1 MKNALTINVNDPLTI
16 PRFWEKK
23 GNNFY
28 SLIYSKSHLNDT
40 KWLSFF
46 YFSMKNNQKICITRF
61 NTEGR
66 VQEIEDTLAIEEP
79 LEIIIGY
86 GTAAK
91 RQRKTIAITMRT
103 PKNDFELALGFLF
116 TEGVIFSKNDVKSVR
131 FIDTNRVLVDLDE
144 KIIFDFERL
153 NRHFYTTSSCGVC
166 GKASLEAVSTQSCFI
181 LQKDTPKISKDVLFK
196 IPLQLIENQ
205 LLFEKTG
212 GVHASLLLNTE
223 GVVLSTFEDVGRH
236 NALDKL
242 IGWAFQNDLLPLK
255 DTILLVSGRTSF
267 ELIQKAMMAGI
278 PIVAAIGAPSSL
290 AVQLAEENGMT
301 LIGFLKHDRF
311 NVYCNSHRIT

>member
-1 MKNALTINVNDPLTI
+1 
-16 PRFWEKK
+16 
-23 GNNFY
+23 
-28 SLIYSKSHLNDT
+28 
-40 KWLSFF
+40 
-46 YFSMKNNQKICITRF
+46 MKNNQKVILTRF
-61 NTEGR
+61 YTEGG
-66 VQEIEDTLAIEEP
+66 VHEIEDTLAIEEP

-91 RQRKTIAITMRT
+91 RQRKTIAVTMRT

-131 FIDTNRVLVDLDE
+131 FLEDNRVLVDLDE
-144 KIIFDFERL
+144 KIVFDFDRL

-181 LQKDTPKISKDVLFK
+181 LQKDTPKISKDVLFE

-212 GVHASLLLNTE
+212 GVHASLLLTPQPPKGESKNNAPF
-223 GVVLSTFEDVGRH
+223 GSWGALSTFEDVGRH

-255 DTILLVSGRTSF
+255 NTVLLVSGRTSF